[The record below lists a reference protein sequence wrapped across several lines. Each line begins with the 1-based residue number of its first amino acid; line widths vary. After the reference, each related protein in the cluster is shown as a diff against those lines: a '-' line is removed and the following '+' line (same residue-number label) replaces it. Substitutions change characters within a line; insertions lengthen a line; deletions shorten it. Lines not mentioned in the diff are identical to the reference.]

1 MLLRLSGGHG
11 DAGQALDERHDFTV
25 LIKDRAQLD
34 IDMFGAARCVMDMQ
48 HPFRRATV
56 PGLAHRAQLAG
67 LIARHSVMMGNP
79 MTFTADGGLAVNTE
93 LTLIGAV
100 GSENVVVG
108 IQDNGW
114 LSVVLKIGHQR
125 LYSGVGNISR

>member
-1 MLLRLSGGHG
+1 
-11 DAGQALDERHDFTV
+11 
-25 LIKDRAQLD
+25 
-34 IDMFGAARCVMDMQ
+34 MQ

-56 PGLAHRAQLAG
+56 PGLAHWAQLAG